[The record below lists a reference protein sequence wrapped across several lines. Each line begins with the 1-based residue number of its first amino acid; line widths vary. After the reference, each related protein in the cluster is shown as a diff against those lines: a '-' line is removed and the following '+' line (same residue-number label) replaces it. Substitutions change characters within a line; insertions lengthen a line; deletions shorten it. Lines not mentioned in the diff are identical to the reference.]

1 VITVQI
7 PAVIREYSPVA
18 CMSGFYAGRSGVIS
32 DDHKPGDP
40 RAIVALR
47 AAVGAHEEI
56 EPIDLER
63 LALII
68 SDPTGAA
75 HLAWWLLY
83 TAPRH
88 TAAEHAERLAAIGAE
103 AADYGAALDCA
114 ARGLGAQIGV
124 RGLEILRD
132 YALRVVSHG

>member
-7 PAVIREYSPVA
+7 PAAIRACSPVVLLLGDGGNA
-18 CMSGFYAGRSGVIS
+18 RLCYAPGARFVASQVSESPLSAALLVDGDWFPLS
-32 DDHKPGDP
+32 DF
-40 RAIVALR
+40 
-47 AAVGAHEEI
+47 
-56 EPIDLER
+56 
-63 LALII
+63 ALII